1 MNAPNPPLPL
11 IITKKEAAA
20 LIGVSER
27 TIQRWIQA
35 GKFPL
40 PKRVTPTSRLRWA
53 RADIE
58 LFVACGL
65 NITSYRTAK
74 RR

>member
-1 MNAPNPPLPL
+1 MNAPALVV
-11 IITKKEAAA
+11 TAKEAAA
-20 LIGVSER
+20 LVGISDR
-27 TIQRWIQA
+27 TLQRWIKD
-35 GKFPL
+35 GKFPQ

-53 RADIE
+53 RKDIE

-65 NITSYRTAK
+65 NIVAYRTAK